1 MDVMEICPIDNKQWN
16 IKKFLISEHAN
27 EDHNA
32 LQNKNAK
39 YF

>member
-27 EDHNA
+27 EES
-32 LQNKNAK
+32 
-39 YF
+39 